1 MEITFENKVVQITGA
16 GSGFGRTAAI
26 EFYRAGAKLVLSDV
40 NQAGLEETIT
50 LLGDIQDQSGDRVL
64 SLPCDVS
71 RSDDVVTM
79 TRAGIDHFGR
89 LDIAINNA
97 GIAHKMSRL
106 AEASLTEFDQV
117 MAVNVRG
124 IFLCMQQELR
134 QMMHQGHGVI
144 LNVSSVAG
152 LIGAPLAGAY
162 TASKHAVIGLTKSAA
177 LDYARKNIRI
187 NAICPGFCYTPMVGG
202 LIEGDGGDKR
212 EQDMARAIPMGR
224 LGTAEEIVS
233 GMMWLCSD
241 QNSFTTG
248 QALAFDGGIS
258 TA

>member
-1 MEITFENKVVQITGA
+1 MDITFKDKVVQITGA

-26 EFYRAGAKLVLSDV
+26 EFNKAGAKLVLSDV
-40 NQAGLEETIT
+40 NKSGLEETVS
-50 LLGDIQDQSGDRVL
+50 LLGQTSDRVL
-64 SLPCDVS
+64 ALPCDVS
-71 RSDDVVTM
+71 NPDHVATM
-79 TRAGIDHFGR
+79 TRAGIDHFGQ

-97 GIAHKMSRL
+97 GIAHRRSRL
-106 AEASLTEFDQV
+106 AEASLAEFDMV

-124 IFLCMQQELR
+124 VFLCMQQELR
-134 QMMHQGHGVI
+134 QMMIQGHGVI

-162 TASKHAVIGLTKSAA
+162 AASKHAVIGLTKTAA
-177 LDYARKNIRI
+177 LDYARKNIRV
-187 NAICPGFCYTPMVGG
+187 NAICPGFCYTPMVAE

-212 EQDMARAIPMGR
+212 EQDMTRAIPMGR

>member
-1 MEITFENKVVQITGA
+1 MDITFDNKVVQITGA
-16 GSGFGRTAAI
+16 GSGFGRTAAL
-26 EFYRAGAKLVLSDV
+26 EFSKAGAKLVLSDV
-40 NQAGLEETIT
+40 NQAGLEETMT
-50 LLGDIQDQSGDRVL
+50 LLGEMGDRVIA
-64 SLPCDVS
+64 LPCDVS
-71 RSDDVVTM
+71 SPDDVATM
-79 TRAGIDHFGR
+79 TKAGIDHFGL

-97 GIAHKMSRL
+97 GIAHNMSRL
-106 AEASLTEFDQV
+106 AEASLSEFDQV

-124 IFLCMQQELR
+124 VFLCMQQELR
-134 QMMHQGHGVI
+134 QMMSQGHGVI

-202 LIEGDGGDKR
+202 LIEGDGGEKR

-224 LGTAEEIVS
+224 LGTAEEIVN